1 MEGNYKKWINRINSK
16 QDVLTE
22 DNVGEFMDLEL
33 STKSAPTSG
42 DTVLGRDSLT
52 GKAVEIPTSSLGG
65 NGNIDTSNL
74 VPYTGA
80 NKDVNIGAYY
90 FETSQGFKKTG
101 GTANQALTANGDTF
115 DLTTK
120 LDKGIYTGN
129 AQDLKTEIDGKLN
142 KPTLISDGNVPRW
155 NSSVENF
162 VAGAITNTSDGKI
175 GVSKANP
182 TEALDV
188 NGNVKSDSYKF
199 TLPTALTPTPNTL
212 IPKTD
217 GSGLLWYNNSS
228 TPADLGFKTKVISI
242 NSDTVLSEVHNNNII
257 LITAKCTITIPSGLS
272 KDFNCVFMVKGAFT
286 ATFIQGSGA
295 TIYAPNGLLLKT
307 DSKASFFYESSN
319 NYILTGELTT
329 S

>member
-1 MEGNYKKWINRINSK
+1 MEGNYKKWKDRINSK

-42 DTVLGRDSLT
+42 DTVLAMDSVT
-52 GKAVEIPTSSLGG
+52 GKAVEIPTSSLG
-65 NGNIDTSNL
+65 
-74 VPYTGA
+74 
-80 NKDVNIGAYY
+80 
-90 FETSQGFKKTG
+90 
-101 GTANQALTANGDTF
+101 
-115 DLTTK
+115 
-120 LDKGIYTGN
+120 
-129 AQDLKTEIDGKLN
+129 
-142 KPTLISDGNVPRW
+142 
-155 NSSVENF
+155 
-162 VAGAITNTSDGKI
+162 
-175 GVSKANP
+175 
-182 TEALDV
+182 
-188 NGNVKSDSYKF
+188 GNVKSDSYKF

-272 KDFNCVFMVKGAFT
+272 QDFNCVFMVKGAFT